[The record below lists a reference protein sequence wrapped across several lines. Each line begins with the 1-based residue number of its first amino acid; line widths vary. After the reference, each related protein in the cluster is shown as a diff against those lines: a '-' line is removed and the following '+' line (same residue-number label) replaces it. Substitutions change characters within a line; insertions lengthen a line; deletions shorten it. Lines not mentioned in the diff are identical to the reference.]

1 MLGSVV
7 GVGIGM
13 TVYWLIKAACKCLQA
28 AFLCCYKLRLLH
40 VNLVKHAAIGEELLL
55 CGFPAAEIFV
65 YGHQLQLWEFVFEF
79 LSHFRID
86 GAVEVFGDDALCV
99 FGVEAF

>member
-1 MLGSVV
+1 MNSANQRPVNVYRPLVYSWGS
-7 GVGIGM
+7 
-13 TVYWLIKAACKCLQA
+13 
-28 AFLCCYKLRLLH
+28 LLY
-40 VNLVKHAAIGEELLL
+40 VNPVKHAAIGEKLLL

-79 LSHFRID
+79 LCHFGID
-86 GAVEVFGDDALCV
+86 GAIEVFGDDALCV